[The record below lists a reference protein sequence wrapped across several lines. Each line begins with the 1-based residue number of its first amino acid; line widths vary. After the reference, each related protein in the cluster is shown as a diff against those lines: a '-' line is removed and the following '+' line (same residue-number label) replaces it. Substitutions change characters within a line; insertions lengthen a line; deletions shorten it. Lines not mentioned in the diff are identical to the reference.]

1 MIKNLTEVHMPK
13 LSKDTIKKMERI
25 TEDIY
30 GITIESEYIS
40 SDAVPG
46 QFVNIKCG
54 EGNDAFLRR
63 PLSICSANAAEGTY
77 SIIFKKIGV
86 GTALLS
92 EKKEGDTLDV
102 LGPLGNGFD
111 LDIKYG
117 RIAVVGGGL
126 GIFPLLYVLE
136 KSKAIIKRSFLGFR
150 NSGQVVLED
159 EFKRNSL
166 SLEIATDDG
175 SYGTRGFV
183 TDILKRDIKVEKFDI
198 IYACGPV
205 PMLKEVVREAGAA
218 GICCQVSL
226 EQRMGCGFGACLGCA
241 VKTRSMGGGWEYG
254 HVCRDGPVFNGS
266 DIIFE

>member
-1 MIKNLTEVHMPK
+1 MAK
-13 LSKDTIKKMERI
+13 LLKEKIKKIERLA
-25 TEDIY
+25 EDIY
-30 GITIESEYIS
+30 RITIESEYIS
-40 SDAVPG
+40 SAAVPG

-54 EGNDAFLRR
+54 EGNNAFLRR

-77 SIIFKKIGV
+77 CVVFKKIGA

-92 EKKEGDTLDV
+92 GKKEGDTLDV

-117 RIAVVGGGL
+117 KIAVVGGGL

-136 KSKAIIKRSFLGFR
+136 KSKAVIKRSYLGFR
-150 NSGQVVLED
+150 DSGLMVLED
-159 EFKRNSL
+159 EFRRNSL
-166 SLEIATDDG
+166 SLEITTDDG
-175 SYGTRGFV
+175 SYGIKGFI
-183 TDILKRDIKVEKFDI
+183 TDLLKRDIEVEKFDI

-205 PMLKEVVREAGAA
+205 PMLKKVARQAGSAEMR
-218 GICCQVSL
+218 CQVSL

-241 VKTRSMGGGWEYG
+241 VKMRSKDGGWEYK

-266 DIIFE
+266 DVIFE